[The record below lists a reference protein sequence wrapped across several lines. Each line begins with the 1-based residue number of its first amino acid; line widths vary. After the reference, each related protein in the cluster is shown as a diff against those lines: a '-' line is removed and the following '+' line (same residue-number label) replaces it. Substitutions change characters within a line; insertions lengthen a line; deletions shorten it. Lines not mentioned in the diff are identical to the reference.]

1 MTLPSADGFTWLD
14 SGSVCP
20 FGLRTCFASFANPW
34 RSSRLSSSLPQS
46 SQRTAAKNAKPNH
59 APSET
64 GPLLLA
70 GLNLTIDNWHS
81 KIPLWF
87 RKTYLTCWFARS
99 ARSHSRSRTKGRA
112 SSAES
117 VTASI
122 LFGMTFPFCW
132 WTRLSPS
139 PPPEPRFETVATGT
153 DPSVSHNDI
162 SCQRVVLDPR
172 RLCVFDPPRV
182 ACNQNCRKGLLE
194 ITEFPIARHSE
205 V

>member
-1 MTLPSADGFTWLD
+1 MAQFAVSLKD
-14 SGSVCP
+14 SLCV
-20 FGLRTCFASFANPW
+20 FANPW

-59 APSET
+59 APSENE
-64 GPLLLA
+64 PLLLA

-132 WTRLSPS
+132 WTRLSLS
-139 PPPEPRFETVATGT
+139 PPDPRFETVATGT

-162 SCQRVVLDPR
+162 SCQCSTLALTDFAS
-172 RLCVFDPPRV
+172 FDLSRV
-182 ACNQNCRKGLLE
+182 ACN
-194 ITEFPIARHSE
+194 
-205 V
+205 

>member
-1 MTLPSADGFTWLD
+1 MPSADGFTWQD

-64 GPLLLA
+64 EPLLLA

-162 SCQRVVLDPR
+162 SCQRLVLDLA
-172 RLCVFDPPRV
+172 RLRVSDPPRV
-182 ACNQNCRKGLLE
+182 ACN
-194 ITEFPIARHSE
+194 
-205 V
+205 

>member
-1 MTLPSADGFTWLD
+1 MTLSVSLFFFFFQAEDGIRDRDVT
-14 SGSVCP
+14 GVQ
-20 FGLRTCFASFANPW
+20 TCA
-34 RSSRLSSSLPQS
+34 LPIS
-46 SQRTAAKNAKPNH
+46 AKNAKPNH

-64 GPLLLA
+64 EPLLLA

-139 PPPEPRFETVATGT
+139 PPPEPLFETVATGT

-162 SCQRVVLDPR
+162 SCQRV
-172 RLCVFDPPRV
+172 
-182 ACNQNCRKGLLE
+182 LLV
-194 ITEFPIARHSE
+194 PS
-205 V
+205 